1 MMNRKEDQGDRAIE
15 DIKNECKEA
24 GLPTPDITWRGV
36 DLSDFK
42 QTKEVFESLA
52 KEESRLDILVLSSGI
67 NANQFRYV
75 LSVVALFNRNHSY
88 NPLPRLGASGV
99 DGHMSVNAFG
109 HFLAINQL
117 YPLIRKTSK
126 LANAPAPRIVFESSE
141 MHRFAPSNVHFG
153 SLEEINDETIDPT
166 QLYGRTKVSHSCCIA
181 MFFERKLI
189 RLHDSSP

>member
-24 GLPTPDITWRGV
+24 GLPVPDITWRGV
-36 DLSDFK
+36 DLGDFK
-42 QTKEVFESLA
+42 QTKEVFEALA

-67 NANQFRYV
+67 NANQFRYLLK
-75 LSVVALFNRNHSY
+75 LSDAWNGAKHVTNVH
-88 NPLPRLGASGV
+88 RLAASGV

-117 YPLIRKTSK
+117 YPLMRKTSK
-126 LANAPAPRIVFESSE
+126 LANTPAPRIVFESSE

-166 QLYGRTKVSHSCCIA
+166 QLYGRTKVSSEQWITCPFSETHSLA
-181 MFFERKLI
+181 
-189 RLHDSSP
+189 